1 MISKKV
7 SLCEEVLNKLLV
19 TNTMIKIKP
28 LCVILSK
35 MNGYAKGFYETKA
48 MCFELKMKNCQKFSI
63 QCKKMI

>member
-7 SLCEEVLNKLLV
+7 SLCKEVLNKLLV

-35 MNGYAKGFYETKA
+35 MNGYAKGFFETKA
-48 MCFELKMKNCQKFSI
+48 M
-63 QCKKMI
+63 